1 MYVYRKNILIVQT
14 NFTWYAFFIFET
26 KASESSNQEKG
37 WVVCRVFKKKN
48 YHKALESPQNSST
61 ALSRGTIIQK
71 PNNNG
76 LVMHNWSDEDCVKTL
91 QRCREA
97 STYNDEGRKGKVLII
112 DMVLNRDEDEADM
125 TKVKLLFN
133 VLMMVLL
140 VGGGGGGQRNEK
152 EWERLFLE
160 SGFMS

>member
-1 MYVYRKNILIVQT
+1 MPQTKNLSFVGEDMFQSIPHADSILL
-14 NFTWYAFFIFET
+14 
-26 KASESSNQEKG
+26 K
-37 WVVCRVFKKKN
+37 
-48 YHKALESPQNSST
+48 
-61 ALSRGTIIQK
+61 
-71 PNNNG
+71 
-76 LVMHNWSDEDCVKTL
+76 LVMHNWSDEDCVKIL
-91 QRCREA
+91 QRCRET

-125 TKVKLLFN
+125 TKVKLLFD

-140 VGGGGGGQRNEK
+140 VGEGGGGGGGQRTEK

>member
-1 MYVYRKNILIVQT
+1 M
-14 NFTWYAFFIFET
+14 
-26 KASESSNQEKG
+26 ASESSNQEKG

-61 ALSRGTIIQK
+61 ALSRSTIIQK

-76 LVMHNWSDEDCVKTL
+76 VLVQILMYMGRRGMFQSIPHADSILLKLVMHNWSDEDCVKTL

-140 VGGGGGGQRNEK
+140 AGGRGAEK
-152 EWERLFLE
+152 
-160 SGFMS
+160 